1 MKNFLLLLS
10 VLVVSSSCFSQVVTG
25 VYRGQMQSD
34 SLKTSV
40 DFELTL
46 KEKNGK
52 LYGYC
57 HRLFIV
63 NDVLFYNLVKVT
75 GRIKDSVLIVEDEK
89 SVSNNFEESTK
100 GIKTVFFF
108 NLRKLNDTAM
118 VLTGE
123 WSTSTWRNNRAIAGQ
138 LAVNRETNYL
148 ATQLYKRLEEKKLA
162 TEMAFEE
169 PVKQQP
175 AIALNK
181 VSNPVK
187 VNSKQP
193 DPATNQPN
201 QTIPA
206 APVANMPAIE
216 NTDSSQ
222 VILTK
227 TSNQA
232 KESNKQPD
240 VATSQPKQTVP
251 AAPPAIEPVSEIK
264 DSPQVVI
271 TKKTAQ
277 VKESNKQPDVAMNQ
291 PKQQLPAAPAPN
303 KPAGEIKDSSTTA
316 IIKTEKEPGKQ
327 PVVVITQPKENAA
340 SKLSLQKKDSVQ
352 TTTGNITGKPVAQ
365 INKPQ
370 IKTANP
376 PAPTNAGT
384 NSTSQTVQQNK
395 PATNQPKPGP
405 VTVQKPAQPE
415 KNAPTQTQPGN
426 KIAKN
431 NQPVTGEKTNPQ
443 LIKTSGD
450 SASSASANNI
460 VIQKPVPVINNPVIV
475 KREMEIIQTVDIA
488 QDSIVLSL
496 YDNGEI
502 DGDTV
507 SVFVNNELSVS
518 KVGLSAKAYKKTLYF
533 KPGESLQL
541 TLFAENL
548 GSIPPNTGLLV
559 IYTDTDRYQINFT
572 STFSKS
578 SSVVLRRKQ

>member
-187 VNSKQP
+187 ENSKQP

-206 APVANMPAIE
+206 APVANIPALE

-277 VKESNKQPDVAMNQ
+277 VKESNKQPDVALNQ

-303 KPAGEIKDSSTTA
+303 KPAGEIKDSSTTV

-327 PVVVITQPKENAA
+327 PGVVITQPKENAA
-340 SKLSLQKKDSVQ
+340 SKPSLQKKDSVQ

-376 PAPTNAGT
+376 PASTNAGN

-405 VTVQKPAQPE
+405 VTV
-415 KNAPTQTQPGN
+415 
-426 KIAKN
+426 
-431 NQPVTGEKTNPQ
+431 
-443 LIKTSGD
+443 
-450 SASSASANNI
+450 
-460 VIQKPVPVINNPVIV
+460 QKPVPVINNPVIV